1 MDTLKVN
8 LTNCYGIDTLQ
19 HEFDFKQGSVF
30 AVYARN
36 GLMKTSFAKT
46 FQKIQQG
53 KQTEVSDLIFDDAG
67 CINIEI
73 DGRPITPNDVF
84 VIKSFE
90 SSYESDISS
99 LLVNDTVKTQLKD
112 VLKARDKFLKAIE
125 KASGLKI
132 KKTLGGKAVYELESA
147 IVADFNFSDSSILMN
162 LDALT
167 TDTTTDTIE
176 IDFGQVPYCTI
187 FDATVLKK
195 ILSTEFQTNIES
207 FISASNEVYASF
219 SFLEKGN
226 LTLPKLKDI
235 KKSLEKDSFFVKD
248 NKLILA
254 GVTDVTDI
262 ESLNTEIASI
272 EDTIKQMPELQA
284 VENLLTDVKGMLLK
298 DIIETHV
305 EIIDYLTA
313 DRLPLLKQL
322 LWHSYVANNRA
333 LFDDLRNKYQLLSNA
348 IDAVKLDDTPWKHAL
363 DIFDKRFTVP
373 FTMEIANLKGAII
386 GESVPQVE
394 FSFKKGSKTKTI
406 DRSKLEEIDTLSQ
419 GEKRALYL
427 LNIIFDIEA
436 IKASGEE
443 KLLIIDDIADS
454 FDYKNKYAIVE
465 YLYELALESKLRL
478 IILSHNF
485 DFYRTISSRLAVG
498 RENRL
503 VADNLTD
510 SIRLSKE
517 VYQKQPFEFWKKHPH
532 RLFVLALIPFV
543 RNIVEY
549 GKERN
554 VSDNAPNADFLLLT
568 SLLHE
573 KNSTSALKFSDLL
586 SIYQEYIGIDAF
598 EQDVDISKPV
608 VPAMYDICD
617 QMNDTNSTLEYKIIL
632 SMAIR
637 HKAEI
642 YMIKKI
648 KTYTGQLSWDKN
660 KHSGS
665 GNEFLMYV
673 DTKGN
678 QTRELMNGFL
688 QIDSGE
694 AVELISEVN
703 IMTPENIHLNSF
715 MYEPILDMDV
725 IELLNLYRQIT
736 ALLNQE
742 EQTNG

>member
-1 MDTLKVN
+1 MDILKVN

-53 KQTEVSDLIFDDAG
+53 KQAEVSDLIFDDAG
-67 CINIEI
+67 SINIEI
-73 DGRPITPNDVF
+73 DGRPITPDDVF

-90 SSYESDISS
+90 ISYESDISS
-99 LLVNDTVKTQLKD
+99 LLVNDAIKDQLKD
-112 VLKARDKFLKAIE
+112 VLKARDKFLKAVE

-132 KKTLGGKAVYELESA
+132 KKTLSGKAVYELESA

-167 TDTTTDTIE
+167 TDKLE
-176 IDFGQVPYCTI
+176 IDFGQVQYSTI
-187 FDATVLKK
+187 FDAAVMKK
-195 ILSTEFQTNIES
+195 ILSTEFQTGIAS

-235 KKSLEKDSFFVKD
+235 KKSLEKDSFFVKG
-248 NKLILA
+248 NKLSLA

-262 ESLNTEIASI
+262 ESFNTEITRI
-272 EDTIKQMPELQA
+272 ENTIKRMPEFQA
-284 VENLLTDVKGMLLK
+284 VENLLTDAKGMLLK

-305 EIIDYLTA
+305 EIIDYLAT
-313 DRLPLLKQL
+313 DKLPLLKQL
-322 LWHSYVANNRA
+322 LWHSYIVNSRA
-333 LFDDLRNKYQLLSNA
+333 LFDDLRNKYQLLSNT

-394 FSFKKGSKTKTI
+394 FSFKKGNKIKTI
-406 DRSKLEEIDTLSQ
+406 DRSKLEELDTLSQ

-485 DFYRTISSRLAVG
+485 DFYRTISSRLAIG
-498 RENRL
+498 RKNRL
-503 VADNLTD
+503 VADN
-510 SIRLSKE
+510 IEQGVQLSKE
-517 VYQKQPFEFWKKHPH
+517 KYQNQPFDFWKQHPH
-532 RLFVLALIPFV
+532 KKFVLALIPFV
-543 RNIVEY
+543 RNIIEY
-549 GKERN
+549 GRERN
-554 VSDNAPNADFLLLT
+554 VSDAKPEADHLLLT

-573 KNSTSALKFSDLL
+573 KTDTATLRFSDLL
-586 SIYQEYIGIDAF
+586 NIYKEYLGIPSF
-598 EQDVDISKPV
+598 EQDIDTNEFII
-608 VPAMYDICD
+608 PAMYDICG
-617 QMNDTNSTLEYKIIL
+617 QINDTNSTLEYKIIL

-648 KTYTGQLSWDKN
+648 KAYTGQLSWNKN

-665 GNEFLMYV
+665 GNKFLMYV